1 MRTSFAHVPRTNG
14 GKSAIEVERDDL
26 RDLLAAVRDALD
38 LPPGHRRPALLDG
51 RVLLVLGTLRDV
63 RDGKAA
69 FIPYET
75 DLLRRK
81 VAEDG
86 GPSA

>member
-1 MRTSFAHVPRTNG
+1 MRSSFAHVHRTNG

-26 RDLLAAVRDALD
+26 HDLLAAVRDALD
-38 LPPGHRRPALLDG
+38 LPPGHRRPALLDA

-63 RDGKAA
+63 LDGKVPY
-69 FIPYET
+69 IPFET

-86 GPSA
+86 GPGA